1 MQSSLWSFVF
11 RLWSQME
18 QFGKQYKL
26 CSKKIIESL
35 FSEGKQL
42 RSFPFT
48 VYFREV
54 ELTEDVSFQIVIS
67 APKRQFKRAHDRNRV
82 KRLMRETI
90 RKKKL
95 ILESELQK
103 QQKQIALFVI
113 YTQRELPVYIELLSQ
128 TEKLMN
134 KLTSALADEK

>member
-1 MQSSLWSFVF
+1 MADLGHSLKN
-11 RLWSQME
+11 MTE
-18 QFGKQYKL
+18 EFGKKYKL

-35 FSEGKQL
+35 FSEGRQL

-48 VYFREV
+48 VYYQEV
-54 ELTEDVSFQIVIS
+54 ALTEDVRFQIVIS
-67 APKRQFKRAHDRNRV
+67 APKRQFKKAHDRNRV

-113 YTQRELPVYIELLSQ
+113 YTQRELPVYEELLAQ

-134 KLTSALADEK
+134 KLTSILADEK

>member
-1 MQSSLWSFVF
+1 MS
-11 RLWSQME
+11 E
-18 QFGKQYKL
+18 QFGKKYKL

-35 FSEGKQL
+35 FSEGRQL
-42 RSFPFT
+42 RSFPYM
-48 VYFREV
+48 VYFKEV
-54 ELTEDVSFQIVIS
+54 ALTEDVSFQIVIS
-67 APKRQFKRAHDRNRV
+67 APKRQFKRAHDRNHV

-113 YTQRELPVYIELLSQ
+113 YTQRELPVYSELLSQ